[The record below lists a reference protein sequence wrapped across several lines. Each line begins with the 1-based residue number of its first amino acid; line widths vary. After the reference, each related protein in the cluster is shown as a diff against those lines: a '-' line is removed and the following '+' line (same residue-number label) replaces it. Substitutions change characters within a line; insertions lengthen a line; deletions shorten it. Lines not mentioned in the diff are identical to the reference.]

1 MSLRTGDGRARRR
14 QGGSLLL
21 ALLAALCATA
31 ASAQTPH
38 AARIVDCRGPFARD
52 SSHARLVTTFG
63 RRNVRYQKVHG
74 AEGEK
79 LWASVLHPAD
89 AKARLEFIWNDE
101 KRRRLPWMRIENAST
116 WQSQNGI
123 HVGMPLAEVERIN
136 GGPFSLSG
144 FEWDYGGRVTDWRG
158 GTLSRPL
165 PGGCQIGIDFYPAEN
180 APAAALDNVSGDQDF
195 ASDNADMR
203 ATGRPSA
210 SSSSIIQSNDWG

>member
-1 MSLRTGDGRARRR
+1 MMSLRTGDGRARRR
-14 QGGSLLL
+14 QRGSLLL

-101 KRRRLPWMRIENAST
+101 KRRRLPWMRIENAS
-116 WQSQNGI
+116 QSQNGI
-123 HVGMPLAEVERIN
+123 RVGMPLAEVERIN
-136 GGPFSLSG
+136 GGRFSLSG

-203 ATGRPSA
+203 ATRPTVGVLV
-210 SSSSIIQSNDWG
+210 IYYPKQ

>member
-1 MSLRTGDGRARRR
+1 MMSLRTGDGRARRR
-14 QGGSLLL
+14 QGGSLL
-21 ALLAALCATA
+21 ALVAVLWATTALT
-31 ASAQTPH
+31 QTPH
-38 AARIVDCRGPFARD
+38 GARIVDCRGPFARD
-52 SSHARLVTTFG
+52 SSHARLVASFG
-63 RRNVRYQKVHG
+63 RRNVRYQQVHG

-89 AKARLEFIWNDE
+89 AKARLEFIWDDE
-101 KRRRLPWMRIENAST
+101 KRRRSPWMRIENAST

-123 HVGMPLAEVERIN
+123 HVGMPLSEVERIN

-144 FEWDYGGRVTDWRG
+144 FEWDYGGHVTDWRG

-180 APAAALDNVSGDQDF
+180 APTQALDNVSGDQDF

-203 ATGRPSA
+203 AARPTVGVLVIYFA
-210 SSSSIIQSNDWG
+210 KQ

>member
-1 MSLRTGDGRARRR
+1 MLA
-14 QGGSLLL
+14 GGFLL
-21 ALLAALCATA
+21 ALLAALWATA
-31 ASAQTPH
+31 ASTQTPRP
-38 AARIVDCRGPFARD
+38 ARIVDCRGPFARD
-52 SSHARLVTTFG
+52 SSHARLVAAFG

-89 AKARLEFIWNDE
+89 AKARLEFIWDDA
-101 KRRRLPWMRIENAST
+101 KRRRRPWMRIEDAST

-136 GGPFSLSG
+136 GGPFTLAG
-144 FEWDYGGRVTDWRG
+144 FEWDYGGRVSDWRG

-165 PGGCQIGIDFYPAEN
+165 PGGCQIGVDFYPAQD
-180 APAAALDNVSGDQDF
+180 APTAALDNVSGDQDF

-203 ATGRPSA
+203 ATRPTVGVLV
-210 SSSSIIQSNDWG
+210 IYYPKQ

>member
-14 QGGSLLL
+14 QRGSLLL

-203 ATGRPSA
+203 ATRPTVGVLV
-210 SSSSIIQSNDWG
+210 IYYPKQ